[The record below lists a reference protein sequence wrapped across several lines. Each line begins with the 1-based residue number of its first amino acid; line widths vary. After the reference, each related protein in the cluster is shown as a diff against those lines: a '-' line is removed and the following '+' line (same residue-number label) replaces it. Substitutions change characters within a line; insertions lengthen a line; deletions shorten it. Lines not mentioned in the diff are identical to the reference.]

1 MEIREKEL
9 LNGVE
14 LDSALTAVYELLK
27 TYPGAKNIEV
37 KVEELKKDA
46 VCIGIFC
53 NSSGAYYI
61 RKNILG
67 GFQAAFPFMVIY
79 RSMPRTN
86 DQKIS
91 NIDFMNNL
99 GQWLERRAVKLDG
112 IEYKLEKYPTLT
124 NGRVIEKIEITSP
137 AFKDASNKA
146 GEDDYVIVCNM
157 TYRKDE

>member
-1 MEIREKEL
+1 MEIKEKEP

-14 LDSALTAVYELLK
+14 LDSALKAVYELLQ
-27 TYPGAKNIEV
+27 TYPGTKGIVV

-61 RKNILG
+61 RKNIMG

-79 RSMPRTN
+79 RAMPRTN
-86 DQKIS
+86 NQKIS
-91 NIDFMNNL
+91 KIDFMNNL
-99 GQWLERRAVKLDG
+99 GQWLERREVMIG
-112 IEYKLEKYPTLT
+112 GTMCKLEKYPTLT

-137 AFKDASNKA
+137 AFKDASSQA